1 MRFFKIGRTL
11 IVAVVF
17 AMSLVGGYEQF
28 SEQAAV
34 VWAEVMPFTG
44 AGVSVQGTH
53 GGTGEIAKEGAKMSA
68 IQAAQDQA
76 GIYVSSL
83 SVMKNSS
90 LSQDEIATIV
100 SDVVRVDEKNIKY
113 ETSILGDSDVQVVK
127 YRASVTV
134 YIDTDS
140 LKKNIDAWRQ
150 KEEEKR
156 QILVI
161 ANADNRKSIE
171 ELNRKVSE
179 TEDMIRQGAGK
190 ANIQVKLTEIERK
203 TLALKKAKEG
213 DALYKQEKFQ
223 EAIKLYSESIQ
234 IKPDFSWPYY
244 NRSRA
249 HLCLGN
255 NQQAIDDCNKGI
267 EVEPKEA
274 YAYYNRGYVYSALG
288 KKEQAIVD
296 YTKAIELDPKFAY
309 AYNNRGCV
317 YSSLKKIEQ
326 AIADFTKAIE
336 LNPKQAEAYHN
347 RGMDYLEVGNYRQV
361 IADCTKAIELNPKF
375 ITAYSVRG
383 EAYSALGNN
392 EQAIAD
398 YTKAIELNPKFAA
411 AYNNRGRAYLML
423 GNYRQA
429 IDDCTKAIELN
440 PKAIEL
446 NQNFAYSYNIR
457 GYSYYC
463 LGNKKQAIDDYTKAI
478 ELYSKFA
485 QAYYN
490 RGICYKELGNIDKA
504 NADFAKAKELGYK
517 AK

>member
-17 AMSLVGGYEQF
+17 AISLVGGYEQF

-161 ANADNRKSIE
+161 ANANNRKSIV
-171 ELNRKVSE
+171 ELNRDVSDAE
-179 TEDMIRQGAGK
+179 NMIKRGAEK
-190 ANIQVKLTEIERK
+190 ADIQMRLTEIERK
-203 TLALKKAKEG
+203 TLAMKKNKEG
-213 DALYKQEKFQ
+213 NELYMQGNYQ
-223 EAIKLYSESIQ
+223 EAMKLYNEAIQ
-234 IKPDFSWPYY
+234 IKPDFSWPYN
-244 NRSRA
+244 NRGGIY
-249 HLCLGN
+249 LTLGN
-255 NQQAIDDCNKGI
+255 YQQAINEYNKAI
-267 EVEPKEA
+267 ELDHKNA
-274 YAYYNRGYVYSALG
+274 FSYGHRGSAYYELG
-288 KKEQAIVD
+288 NKKQAIAD
-296 YTKAIELDPKFAY
+296 YNKAIELDPKSEY
-309 AYNNRGCV
+309 AYIKRG
-317 YSSLKKIEQ
+317 I
-326 AIADFTKAIE
+326 
-336 LNPKQAEAYHN
+336 
-347 RGMDYLEVGNYRQV
+347 
-361 IADCTKAIELNPKF
+361 
-375 ITAYSVRG
+375 AYSN
-383 EAYSALGNN
+383 LGNK

-398 YTKAIELNPKFAA
+398 YSKAIEINPKQAA

-463 LGNKKQAIDDYTKAI
+463 LGNKKQAIADYTKAI